1 MNQQTTAGG
10 HIDPDDLATLAVGAL
25 PAEEAQPA
33 IEHIKACDDC
43 AEQFATYAETA
54 SAVAAALE
62 ERSPRAEL
70 GQRIVAAIESSN
82 VVDIE
87 DERAR
92 RGPRNI
98 REIGGPWETLAASA
112 DAAGA
117 LAFLGFLTI
126 DARNDADE
134 AEERVADLEESL
146 TEGQVITMT
155 GSEEAPDAAVA
166 LIVAPDGESA
176 TVIARNLPEND
187 EDHVYQLWLF
197 AGEEPQSVST
207 FDIEEGDVF
216 QVALE
221 GDLLASDAM
230 AITLEEGDGSPT
242 PLGPV
247 YVSGELT

>member
-1 MNQQTTAGG
+1 VNEQTTAK
-10 HIDPDDLATLAVGAL
+10 HVNPDDLATLAVGAL
-25 PAEEAQPA
+25 PPEEAQPA
-33 IEHIKACDDC
+33 VKHIKVCDEC
-43 AEQFATYAETA
+43 AEQFAAYAETA

-82 VVDIE
+82 VVDID

-92 RGPRNI
+92 RRSQSV
-98 REIGGPWETLAASA
+98 RWTGGRMATWAASA
-112 DAAGA
+112 AAAGA

-126 DARNDADE
+126 DARNDADD
-134 AEERVADLEESL
+134 AEDRFASLEESL
-146 TEGQVITMT
+146 TEGQIITMT
-155 GSEEAPDAAVA
+155 GNEEAPDAAVA
-166 LIVAPDGESA
+166 LIVSPDGESA

-221 GDLLASDAM
+221 GDVLASDAM